1 MIEGVFLAG
10 GSAALGG
17 ALALASRRRPV
28 LLELTRTF
36 AFTAAA
42 GVVGF
47 HLLPEVLPALG
58 PPALLWIAAGFALP
72 WLLEVGA
79 RWFGPTLLARRGIR
93 GMRVAAE
100 VGFAALIFHSL
111 FEGLALLATM

>member
-1 MIEGVFLAG
+1 MIDGVLLAG

-36 AFTAAA
+36 AFTAAL

-47 HLLPEVLPALG
+47 HLLPEILPALG

-72 WLLEVGA
+72 WLL
-79 RWFGPTLLARRGIR
+79 
-93 GMRVAAE
+93 
-100 VGFAALIFHSL
+100 
-111 FEGLALLATM
+111 